1 MRPWSHSTVTR
12 ITACDDYVNYGW
24 LTSGNESKQGAS
36 VFAAFKIVL
45 TFLLACGA
53 GFAAM
58 VESGHPLLFGCLCG
72 AFMVGIFGAEGYRW
86 YRNHSVRSSIP
97 R

>member
-1 MRPWSHSTVTR
+1 M
-12 ITACDDYVNYGW
+12 
-24 LTSGNESKQGAS
+24 KQGVS

-45 TFLLACGA
+45 TFLVAC
-53 GFAAM
+53 AAVVAAI

-72 AFMVGIFGAEGYRW
+72 AFVVGIVGSEGYRW
-86 YRNHSVRSSIP
+86 YRNNSVRSSIP

>member
-1 MRPWSHSTVTR
+1 M
-12 ITACDDYVNYGW
+12 
-24 LTSGNESKQGAS
+24 KQGVS

-45 TFLLACGA
+45 TFLVACAA
-53 GFAAM
+53 GFAAI
-58 VESGHPLLFGCLCG
+58 VESGHPLLIGCLTC
-72 AFMVGIFGAEGYRW
+72 AFVGGIVGSEGYRW